1 MSTLITHVA
10 LFDEQGFLQ
19 QFGPGDQP
27 PAWAR
32 KKLTNPKL
40 WDQTPDGSEPAAGG
54 DELPPAT
61 GTGPAPVPA
70 GGGDAPPPL
79 AGNGSGRDRW
89 AAYAAGHGVEVG
101 EDDKRD
107 EIVAKL
113 REANIP
119 VE

>member
-1 MSTLITHVA
+1 MPTLIAHVA
-10 LFDEQGFLQ
+10 LFDEKGFLQ
-19 QFGPGDQP
+19 QFGPGDEP
-27 PAWAR
+27 PEWAC

-40 WDQTPDGSEPAAGG
+40 WDQAPDDSEPAGGG
-54 DELPPAT
+54 DEPPPPA
-61 GTGPAPVPA
+61 GTGSDPVPTV
-70 GGGDAPPPL
+70 GGDAPPPL
-79 AGNGSGRDRW
+79 AGTGSGRDRW
-89 AAYAAGHGVEVG
+89 AAYAAGHGVQVG

>member
-1 MSTLITHVA
+1 MGALVSHVA
-10 LFDEQGFLQ
+10 LFDEKGFLQ
-19 QFGPGDQP
+19 QFGPGDEP

-40 WDQTPDGSEPAAGG
+40 WDSAPDVEESDGGQGGEGEGNPSGGG
-54 DELPPAT
+54 DE
-61 GTGPAPVPA
+61 
-70 GGGDAPPPL
+70 PPPL
-79 AGNGSGRDRW
+79 AGPGSGRDPW
-89 AAYAAGHGVEVG
+89 ATYAGSHGVEVG

-113 REANIP
+113 REAGVR

>member
-1 MSTLITHVA
+1 MAALVSHVA
-10 LFDEQGFLQ
+10 LFDEKGFLQ
-19 QFGPGDQP
+19 QFGPGDVP

-40 WDQTPDGSEPAAGG
+40 WDTPPAEEDESGQGGGSEGNPSGGG
-54 DELPPAT
+54 DE
-61 GTGPAPVPA
+61 
-70 GGGDAPPPL
+70 PPPL
-79 AGNGSGRDRW
+79 AGPGSGRDPW
-89 AAYAAGHGVEVG
+89 ATYAAKHGVAVT

-113 REANIP
+113 REAGVR